1 MNSTLAFLES
11 LGRDESL
18 ARAPDLAV
26 AARAAGVAPELA
38 DALAR
43 RDREALERLLGAR
56 HNLVCA
62 VFPVDPDKGGE
73 EPEPDED
80 PQPQEG
86 PKQRAA

>member
-11 LGRDESL
+11 LGRDETL
-18 ARAPDLAV
+18 ARSPDLAI

-43 RDREALERLLGAR
+43 RDRSALELLLGAR

-62 VFPVDPDKGGE
+62 VFPVVPGE
-73 EPEPDED
+73 GEQEPKPDEE
-80 PQPQEG
+80 PQPQD
-86 PKQRAA
+86 PPQQRAA